1 MKIIRIFTII
11 FFLNIFSFSAE
22 KINYIYETNIGI
34 SSGAGILSKFKD
46 RNVAMNSWLT
56 EIAKTEKMKIQLKIY
71 NENEAILKD
80 YINKKMDTVILDAV
94 TYFRNKDVLDPLTY
108 KKWGISLSKKKRSRY
123 YLIANGEKE
132 LKGFKDL
139 KNKKLV
145 LKGDDKIAKIWLD
158 KNSLILNEKS
168 SDKLLGELKKEKN
181 DRRVIFSVFFGKSDY
196 GVITKKAWDVIVS
209 FNPAIKKKV
218 KIIDM
223 SDNIFI
229 DNLGIYAKD
238 ADASS
243 RKFFF
248 EKGKN
253 PQNLKAK
260 NALRIINILKV
271 DAIFVIEDE
280 SLEDLNRFFENY
292 FELEKRYNL

>member
-11 FFLNIFSFSAE
+11 IFLNIFSFSAE
-22 KINYIYETNIGI
+22 KINYIYQTNIGI
-34 SSGAGILSKFKD
+34 SSDAGILSKFKD
-46 RNVAMNSWLT
+46 KNIAMNSWLT
-56 EIAKTEKMKIQLKIY
+56 EITKTEKIKINVKVY
-71 NENEAILKD
+71 NENEIILKD
-80 YINKKMDTVILDAV
+80 YINKKMDTIILDAV
-94 TYFRNKDVLDPLTY
+94 TYFRNKDILEPLTY

-123 YLIANGEKE
+123 YLISNRGKE

-139 KNKKLV
+139 KNRKLV
-145 LKGDDKIAKIWLD
+145 LNGNDKIAKIWLD
-158 KNSLILNEKS
+158 KNSFIINKKS
-168 SDKLLGELKKEKN
+168 SNKLLEELKKEKN
-181 DRRVIFSVFFGKSDY
+181 DRRVVFSVFFGKSDY
-196 GVITKKAWDVIVS
+196 GIITKKAWDVIVS

-218 KIIDM
+218 KIVDK

-238 ADASS
+238 SDPQS

-253 PQNLKAK
+253 PKNLKGK

-271 DAIFVIEDE
+271 DAIFVIKDE

-292 FELEKRYNL
+292 FELKKRYN